1 MSTLPLLEE
10 ALKELAIPYTSEMID
25 QTAIYLEE
33 LLRWN
38 KKINLSGAQT
48 LEALQVHCIDGL
60 LGKSYIDDY
69 RPNHTV
75 DLGSGAGF
83 PAIPLAIFGPESQWT
98 LVERSS
104 KRVGFLRVVTAI
116 TGLNSRVSV
125 LEQPA
130 EMLVPDAD
138 VVTFRAFR
146 PIACMHE
153 TFQGYIDQGA
163 TLVLFKGKE
172 ARIREELEAHPLGST
187 VKLYPCTHKLIE
199 GERTICT
206 IHS

>member
-1 MSTLPLLEE
+1 MSTLPLLED
-10 ALKELAIPYTSEMID
+10 ALEELSIPYTSAMID
-25 QTAIYLEE
+25 QATIYLDE

-38 KKINLSGAQT
+38 TKINLSGART

-60 LGKSYIDDY
+60 LGKGYIDEY
-69 RPNHTV
+69 QPNHIV

-83 PAIPLAIFGPESQWT
+83 PAIPLAIFGDTSRWT

-116 TGLNSRVSV
+116 TGLNDRVSV

-130 EMLVPDAD
+130 ETLVPDAD

-146 PIACMHE
+146 PVACMYE
-153 TFQGYIDQGA
+153 TFQNYIKQGS
-163 TLVLFKGKE
+163 TLVLYKGKE
-172 ARIREELEAHPLGST
+172 ARIREELKENPLGST
-187 VKLYPCTHKLIE
+187 VKLYPCSHKLIE

-206 IHS
+206 IQ

>member
-1 MSTLPLLEE
+1 MSTLPLLED
-10 ALKELAIPYTSEMID
+10 ALEELSIPYTSSMID
-25 QTAIYLEE
+25 QAAIYLDE

-38 KKINLSGAQT
+38 TKINLSGART

-60 LGKSYIDDY
+60 LGKGYIDEY
-69 RPNHTV
+69 QPNHIV

-83 PAIPLAIFGPESQWT
+83 PAIPLAIFGDTSRWT

-116 TGLNSRVSV
+116 TGLNDRVSV

-130 EMLVPDAD
+130 ETLVPDAD

-153 TFQGYIDQGA
+153 TFQKYIDQGA
-163 TLVLFKGKE
+163 TLVLYKGKE
-172 ARIREELEAHPLGST
+172 CRIREELDENPLGST
-187 VKLYPCTHKLIE
+187 VKLHPCSHKRIE

-206 IHS
+206 IQ